1 VIGQSHVPPGHIE
14 EVRST
19 SYACQT
25 PQTARAAMPARWNR
39 DTGRYS
45 LRRLVP
51 RTACAAA
58 LQGQDYK
65 REVPE
70 SAARAIRRGAA

>member
-1 VIGQSHVPPGHIE
+1 
-14 EVRST
+14 
-19 SYACQT
+19 
-25 PQTARAAMPARWNR
+25 MPARWNR

-51 RTACAAA
+51 CTACAAA

>member
-1 VIGQSHVPPGHIE
+1 
-14 EVRST
+14 
-19 SYACQT
+19 
-25 PQTARAAMPARWNR
+25 MPARWNR
-39 DTGRYS
+39 DTGRYG
-45 LRRLVP
+45 LRRLVLCTP
-51 RTACAAA
+51 AAA

>member
-1 VIGQSHVPPGHIE
+1 MPD
-14 EVRST
+14 
-19 SYACQT
+19 
-25 PQTARAAMPARWNR
+25 TADRTAAMPARWNR
-39 DTGRYS
+39 DTGRYG
-45 LRRLVP
+45 LRRLVLC
-51 RTACAAA
+51 TACAAA

>member
-1 VIGQSHVPPGHIE
+1 
-14 EVRST
+14 
-19 SYACQT
+19 
-25 PQTARAAMPARWNR
+25 MPARRNR
-39 DTGRYS
+39 GTGRYG
-45 LRRLVP
+45 LRRLVLW
-51 RTACAAA
+51 TACAIA

>member
-1 VIGQSHVPPGHIE
+1 
-14 EVRST
+14 
-19 SYACQT
+19 
-25 PQTARAAMPARWNR
+25 MPARWNR

-45 LRRLVP
+45 LRRLVLC
-51 RTACAAA
+51 TACAAA
-58 LQGQDYK
+58 LQGRDYK

>member
-1 VIGQSHVPPGHIE
+1 MLTI
-14 EVRST
+14 
-19 SYACQT
+19 
-25 PQTARAAMPARWNR
+25 RAVMQFP
-39 DTGRYS
+39 S
-45 LRRLVP
+45 PLQP
-51 RTACAAA
+51 ERTACAA